1 MNCVIRKITSD
12 GKISTIAGDGN
23 PGYGSDNMPA
33 VQTQLAFPESVGVDS
48 TGNVYIGDQYR
59 IRKISPTGMIT
70 TVAGN
75 FGNKPVDGPAVSTS
89 IGAVIGMTVDAAG
102 NVYLADQ
109 TFNLVWYGS

>member
-1 MNCVIRKITSD
+1 
-12 GKISTIAGDGN
+12 
-23 PGYGSDNMPA
+23 
-33 VQTQLAFPESVGVDS
+33 
-48 TGNVYIGDQYR
+48 
-59 IRKISPTGMIT
+59 MIT